1 MAALGEDLLGVVNK
15 LQDLVFNT
23 IGNDSLDLPQIV
35 VVGSQSSGKSSV
47 LENIVG
53 RDFLP
58 RGSGIVTRRPLILQL
73 INVPSTASEPEG
85 HDAHVPHTP
94 ASVAGHD
101 EFAEFNHIPG
111 RRFYDFSE
119 VRREIENE
127 TNRIAGNNKGIN
139 RQPINLKVYSPSVL
153 SLTLVDLPGL
163 TKVPIGDQPTDIEK
177 QTRTLIS
184 EYIAKP
190 NSIILAVSPANVD
203 IVNSEALKLARYV
216 DPAGKR
222 TIGVLTKLD
231 LMDHGTNA
239 LDILSGRV
247 YPLKLGF
254 IGAVNRSQ
262 QDIQINKPMAES
274 LAAERDFFRMHP
286 AYRNIAQRCGTQFL
300 AKTLNRT
307 LMGHIRERLPDI
319 KARLNTLMGQTQQE
333 LASYGTDTF
342 IGKEHRGSLILQ
354 LMTRFATSFISSID
368 GTSSE
373 ISTKELC
380 GGARIYYIFNSVF
393 GNSLE
398 TVDPTHNLSVLDI
411 RTAIRNS
418 TGPRPSLFVPE
429 LAFDLLVK
437 PQIKLLEAPS
447 QRCVELVYE
456 ELIKICH
463 TCGSNELS
471 RYPRLQGKLIE
482 VVSDLLR
489 ERLGPSSSYVESL
502 ISIQRAYINT
512 NHPNFL
518 GAAAAMSS
526 VMQDK
531 HEREKKAAAADE
543 KRKREQKRR
552 KELNGVNGTETPE
565 DEDEEHQQNTLP
577 VRQAQKPKESRSMSP
592 AIGRDGHRLG
602 HAPSVSN
609 GATGGGSGRDSFL
622 NYFFGKESGTTGNAL
637 PGQSP
642 TSTLPGGQRHVSQN
656 IEPSIAAS
664 FRRGDTRPAPP
675 VSIQE
680 PEEETAVGAE
690 EGTPGLDDPSGPA
703 LTEREALETE
713 LIRRL
718 ISNYF
723 NIVRETIADQ
733 VPKAVM
739 HLLVNH
745 SKDVV
750 QNRLVSELYRENL
763 FEELLYEDDAVRQE
777 REKCEKL
784 LNTYREA
791 AKIIG
796 EVLVIVV
803 SYLRS
808 DMFPALLV
816 LAFVATAFTQRQD
829 QQPLISK
836 HDLISSLKKAEIIPT
851 VLDSFHPKLALDISW
866 KHATAHVGNTVDPD
880 KLQDSPK
887 TTLSSLNHGQG
898 TSETKPLLKPE
909 EMQLTIALTDPDAPS
924 RENPEWAQVCHWIAT
939 SVPKHRSAEA
949 GFDTALVTKHPHWED
964 IMPYKPPGPPP
975 KTGKHRYVFVVLAP
989 MNGTKEALHLV
1000 KPADRQHWGYEKA
1013 DLGLREWADEMG
1025 LEVLGANFMYAQ
1037 NAEQ

>member
-35 VVGSQSSGKSSV
+35 VVGSQSAGKSSV

-73 INVPSTASEPEG
+73 INVPSER
-85 HDAHVPHTP
+85 HDRPGGDEVHVPHTP
-94 ASVAGHD
+94 ASVAAQD
-101 EFAEFNHIPG
+101 EWAEFNHMPG
-111 RRFYDFSE
+111 RKFYDFQQVKS
-119 VRREIENE
+119 EIENE
-127 TNRIAGNNKGIN
+127 TNRIAGGNKGIN
-139 RQPINLKVYSPSVL
+139 RQPINLKIYSPHVL

-177 QTRTLIS
+177 QTRNLIS

-190 NSIILAVSPANVD
+190 NSIVLAVSPANVD
-203 IVNSEALKLARYV
+203 IVNSEALKLARHV
-216 DPAGKR
+216 DPMGRR
-222 TIGVLTKLD
+222 TIGVLTKID

-254 IGAVNRSQ
+254 IGVVNRSQ
-262 QDIQINKPMAES
+262 QDIQGNKDLSAA
-274 LAAERDFFRMHP
+274 LASEREFFRMHP
-286 AYRNIAQRCGTQFL
+286 AYRNMATRCGTQYL
-300 AKTLNRT
+300 AKTLNTT
-307 LMGHIRERLPDI
+307 LMSHIRERLPDI

-333 LASYGTDTF
+333 LASYGDVKFT
-342 IGKEHRGSLILQ
+342 GKEHRGSLILQ

-398 TVDPTHNLSVLDI
+398 SIEPTQNLSVSDI

-437 PQIKLLEAPS
+437 PQIKLLEIPS

-463 TCGSNELS
+463 SCGSYELA

-518 GAAAAMSS
+518 GAAAAMAA
-526 VMQDK
+526 VMHDK
-531 HEREKKAAAADE
+531 QERERKSIQDAE
-543 KRKREQKRR
+543 KRKRDVRR
-552 KELNGVNGTETPE
+552 KKELNGFHGPETPE
-565 DEDEEHQQNTLP
+565 DDVDDGPESQQNAGALP
-577 VRQAQKPKESRSMSP
+577 VRAVARPKEARSMSP
-592 AIGRDGHRLG
+592 AIGRDGYRIG
-602 HAPSVSN
+602 QAN
-609 GATGGGSGRDSFL
+609 GVGGTQGGAGRDSFL
-622 NYFFGKESGTTGNAL
+622 NYFFGKEHGPSAGPL
-637 PGQSP
+637 PPATAASMAGS
-642 TSTLPGGQRHVSQN
+642 RHVSQN

-664 FRRGDTRPAPP
+664 FRRPDVRTLPTFGDDYEDVNGFPHD
-675 VSIQE
+675 
-680 PEEETAVGAE
+680 ETN
-690 EGTPGLDDPSGPA
+690 PA
-703 LTEREALETE
+703 LTERESLETE
-713 LIRRL
+713 LIQRL
-718 ISNYF
+718 ISSYF
-723 NIVRETIADQ
+723 AIVRESIADQ

-739 HLLVNH
+739 HLLVNF
-745 SKDVV
+745 SKEAV
-750 QNRLVSELYRENL
+750 QNRLVSELYK
-763 FEELLYEDDAVRQE
+763 EELWADLLEEDEGIKGE

-784 LNTYREA
+784 LGTYKEA

-796 EVLVIVV
+796 EVL
-803 SYLRS
+803 
-808 DMFPALLV
+808 
-816 LAFVATAFTQRQD
+816 
-829 QQPLISK
+829 
-836 HDLISSLKKAEIIPT
+836 
-851 VLDSFHPKLALDISW
+851 
-866 KHATAHVGNTVDPD
+866 
-880 KLQDSPK
+880 
-887 TTLSSLNHGQG
+887 
-898 TSETKPLLKPE
+898 
-909 EMQLTIALTDPDAPS
+909 
-924 RENPEWAQVCHWIAT
+924 
-939 SVPKHRSAEA
+939 
-949 GFDTALVTKHPHWED
+949 
-964 IMPYKPPGPPP
+964 
-975 KTGKHRYVFVVLAP
+975 
-989 MNGTKEALHLV
+989 
-1000 KPADRQHWGYEKA
+1000 
-1013 DLGLREWADEMG
+1013 
-1025 LEVLGANFMYAQ
+1025 
-1037 NAEQ
+1037 

>member
-1 MAALGEDLLGVVNK
+1 MAALGDDLLVTVNK

-73 INVPSTASEPEG
+73 INVPTEHDNESENGTAI
-85 HDAHVPHTP
+85 APHT
-94 ASVAGHD
+94 ANSVATYG
-101 EFAEFNHIPG
+101 EWAEFHHLPG
-111 RRFYDFSE
+111 RKFDDFAQ
-119 VRREIENE
+119 VKQEIENE
-127 TNRIAGNNKGIN
+127 TARIAGSNKGIN
-139 RQPINLKVYSPSVL
+139 RQPINLKIFSPHVL
-153 SLTLVDLPGL
+153 NLTLVDLPGL

-203 IVNSEALKLARYV
+203 LVNSEALKLARHV
-216 DPAGKR
+216 DPMGRR

-254 IGAVNRSQ
+254 IGVVNRSQ
-262 QDIQINKPMAES
+262 QDIQSGKSLDQALKAE
-274 LAAERDFFRMHP
+274 ADFFRHHP
-286 AYRNIAQRCGTQFL
+286 AYRNMAIRCGTQFL
-300 AKTLNRT
+300 AKTLNST
-307 LMGHIRERLPDI
+307 LMSHIRDRLPDI

-333 LASYGTDTF
+333 LASYGNKQF
-342 IGKEHRGSLILQ
+342 SGKEHRGSLILQ
-354 LMTRFATSFISSID
+354 LMTRFASSFISSID

-398 TVDPTHNLSVLDI
+398 TIDPTHNLTAYDI

-437 PQIKLLEAPS
+437 PQIKLLEIPS

-463 TCGSNELS
+463 TCGSQELS
-471 RYPRLQGKLIE
+471 RFPRLQGKLIE

-489 ERLGPSSSYVESL
+489 ERLGPCSTYVESL
-502 ISIQRAYINT
+502 IAIQRAYINT

-526 VMQDK
+526 VIQNK
-531 HEREKKAAAADE
+531 QEQEKKALLAEERKKRE
-543 KRKREQKRR
+543 KRRL
-552 KELNGVNGTETPE
+552 KELGETNGA
-565 DEDEEHQQNTLP
+565 EDEEDPNHDHKSKALP
-577 VRQAQKPKESRSMSP
+577 VRGNA
-592 AIGRDGHRLG
+592 AGR
-602 HAPSVSN
+602 SVSPSISKGVEAFASNMN
-609 GATGGGSGRDSFL
+609 GTQQSPPVLGTANSARDSFL
-622 NYFFGKESGTTGNAL
+622 NYFFGKEGMPSAGPL
-637 PGQSP
+637 PQP
-642 TSTLPGGQRHVSQN
+642 TSGQTRRNVHSAEPSISQSIRRNEPRSPVTTQDEYSVAASEYGNDVSQFPNDN
-656 IEPSIAAS
+656 IEPN
-664 FRRGDTRPAPP
+664 
-675 VSIQE
+675 
-680 PEEETAVGAE
+680 
-690 EGTPGLDDPSGPA
+690 
-703 LTEREALETE
+703 LTEREILETE

-718 ISNYF
+718 ISSYF

-750 QNRLVSELYRENL
+750 QNRLVSELYKEDL
-763 FEELLYEDDAVRQE
+763 FGDLLYEDDGIKAE
-777 REKCEKL
+777 REKCERL
-784 LNTYREA
+784 LETYKEA
-791 AKIIG
+791 AKIVG
-796 EVLVIVV
+796 EVL
-803 SYLRS
+803 
-808 DMFPALLV
+808 
-816 LAFVATAFTQRQD
+816 
-829 QQPLISK
+829 
-836 HDLISSLKKAEIIPT
+836 
-851 VLDSFHPKLALDISW
+851 
-866 KHATAHVGNTVDPD
+866 
-880 KLQDSPK
+880 
-887 TTLSSLNHGQG
+887 
-898 TSETKPLLKPE
+898 
-909 EMQLTIALTDPDAPS
+909 
-924 RENPEWAQVCHWIAT
+924 
-939 SVPKHRSAEA
+939 
-949 GFDTALVTKHPHWED
+949 
-964 IMPYKPPGPPP
+964 
-975 KTGKHRYVFVVLAP
+975 
-989 MNGTKEALHLV
+989 
-1000 KPADRQHWGYEKA
+1000 
-1013 DLGLREWADEMG
+1013 
-1025 LEVLGANFMYAQ
+1025 
-1037 NAEQ
+1037 

>member
-1 MAALGEDLLGVVNK
+1 MAALGENLLGVVNK

-73 INVPSTASEPEG
+73 INIPSNKDDSPE
-85 HDAHVPHTP
+85 DDEIHVPHTP
-94 ASVAGHD
+94 ASVAGQD
-101 EFAEFNHIPG
+101 EWAEFNHIPG
-111 RRFYDFSE
+111 RRWYDFAE
-119 VRREIENE
+119 VKREIENE
-127 TNRIAGNNKGIN
+127 TSRIAGSNKGIN
-139 RQPINLKVYSPSVL
+139 RQPINLKIYSSHVL

-177 QTRTLIS
+177 QTRNLIS

-203 IVNSEALKLARYV
+203 LVNSEALKLARHV
-216 DPAGKR
+216 DPMGRR

-254 IGAVNRSQ
+254 IGVVNRSQ
-262 QDIQINKPMAES
+262 QDIQGNKS
-274 LAAERDFFRMHP
+274 LADALSSEREFFRMHP
-286 AYRNIAQRCGTQFL
+286 AYRNMAVRCGTQFL
-300 AKTLNRT
+300 AKTLNTT

-333 LASYGTDTF
+333 LASYGDVAFT
-342 IGKEHRGSLILQ
+342 GKEHRGSLILQ
-354 LMTRFATSFISSID
+354 LMTRFASSFISSID

-398 TVDPTHNLSVLDI
+398 TIDPTTNLSVLDI

-437 PQIKLLEAPS
+437 PQIKLLEIPS

-463 TCGSNELS
+463 TCGSTELS
-471 RYPRLQGKLIE
+471 RYPRLQAKLIE

-489 ERLGPSSSYVESL
+489 ERLGPSSTYVESL

-526 VMQDK
+526 VISDK
-531 HEREKKAAAADE
+531 EEKAKKAVAAE
-543 KRKREQKRR
+543 ERQKRERR
-552 KELNGVNGTETPE
+552 RLKELNGVNGQEAP
-565 DEDEEHQQNTLP
+565 DDEEDVEPPAARAGATQMPIRSQLNKH
-577 VRQAQKPKESRSMSP
+577 SRSMSP
-592 AIGRDGHRLG
+592 AVRHGSHGT
-602 HAPSVSN
+602 ANMVN
-609 GATGGGSGRDSFL
+609 GARASGEFGGQAGGAKDSFL
-622 NYFFGKESGTTGNAL
+622 NYFFGKEGQMPSQGAL
-637 PGQSP
+637 PGN
-642 TSTLPGGQRHVSQN
+642 STLPQSQSRHVSSN
-656 IEPSIAAS
+656 IEPSFSAS
-664 FRRGDTRPAPP
+664 IRRGDNRLAERPQS
-675 VSIQE
+675 VQE
-680 PEEETAVGAE
+680 DEYDNGYQMDNGFPHESDA
-690 EGTPGLDDPSGPA
+690 PA
-703 LTEREALETE
+703 LTEREALETQ
-713 LIRRL
+713 LIQRL
-718 ISNYF
+718 ISSYF

-745 SKDVV
+745 SKEGV
-750 QNRLVSELYRENL
+750 QNRLVSNLYKEDL
-763 FEELLYEDDAVRQE
+763 FEELLYEDDAIKNE

-784 LNTYREA
+784 LSTYKEA
-791 AKIIG
+791 AKIVG
-796 EVLVIVV
+796 EVL
-803 SYLRS
+803 
-808 DMFPALLV
+808 
-816 LAFVATAFTQRQD
+816 
-829 QQPLISK
+829 
-836 HDLISSLKKAEIIPT
+836 
-851 VLDSFHPKLALDISW
+851 
-866 KHATAHVGNTVDPD
+866 
-880 KLQDSPK
+880 
-887 TTLSSLNHGQG
+887 
-898 TSETKPLLKPE
+898 
-909 EMQLTIALTDPDAPS
+909 
-924 RENPEWAQVCHWIAT
+924 
-939 SVPKHRSAEA
+939 
-949 GFDTALVTKHPHWED
+949 
-964 IMPYKPPGPPP
+964 
-975 KTGKHRYVFVVLAP
+975 
-989 MNGTKEALHLV
+989 
-1000 KPADRQHWGYEKA
+1000 
-1013 DLGLREWADEMG
+1013 
-1025 LEVLGANFMYAQ
+1025 
-1037 NAEQ
+1037 

>member
-1 MAALGEDLLGVVNK
+1 MAALGEDLLGTVNK

-73 INVPSTASEPEG
+73 INIPSNRTDKPENDEV
-85 HDAHVPHTP
+85 HIPHTP
-94 ASVAGHD
+94 ASVAGQD
-101 EFAEFNHIPG
+101 EWAEFNHVPS
-111 RRFYDFSE
+111 RRWYDFGE
-119 VRREIENE
+119 VKREIENE
-127 TNRIAGNNKGIN
+127 TSRIAGSNKGIN
-139 RQPINLKVYSPSVL
+139 RQPINLKIYSSHVL

-163 TKVPIGDQPTDIEK
+163 TKVPIGDQPSDIER
-177 QTRTLIS
+177 QTRNLIT

-203 IVNSEALKLARYV
+203 LVNSEALKLARHV
-216 DPAGKR
+216 DPMGKR

-254 IGAVNRSQ
+254 IGVVNRSQ
-262 QDIQINKPMAES
+262 QDIQGNKSLSEA
-274 LAAERDFFRMHP
+274 LAAERNFFKMHQ
-286 AYRNIAQRCGTQFL
+286 AYRNMSNRCGTQYL
-300 AKTLNRT
+300 ARTLNTT

-333 LASYGTDTF
+333 LASYGDAAFT
-342 IGKEHRGSLILQ
+342 GKEHRGSLVLQ
-354 LMTRFATSFISSID
+354 LMTRFASSFISSID

-398 TVDPTHNLSVLDI
+398 TIDPTMNLSVQDI

-437 PQIKLLEAPS
+437 PQIKLLEIPS

-463 TCGSNELS
+463 TCGSTELS
-471 RYPRLQGKLIE
+471 RYPKLQGKLIE

-489 ERLGPSSSYVESL
+489 ERLGPASTYVESL
-502 ISIQRAYINT
+502 IAIQRAYINT

-526 VMQDK
+526 VISDK
-531 HEREKKAAAADE
+531 EERQKKALLAE
-543 KRKREQKRR
+543 ERRKREKRR
-552 KELNGVNGTETPE
+552 QKELNGINGDGANDIAEE
-565 DEDEEHQQNTLP
+565 DEVDAHGEKAGSLQIRHH
-577 VRQAQKPKESRSMSP
+577 VAKASRSMSP
-592 AIGRDGHRLG
+592 AVRASALTNGSRAGADG
-602 HAPSVSN
+602 
-609 GATGGGSGRDSFL
+609 GAKDSFL
-622 NYFFGKESGTTGNAL
+622 NYFFGKDGTQASVGPLPSRDSAL
-637 PGQSP
+637 HPQ
-642 TSTLPGGQRHVSQN
+642 QHRHVSQN
-656 IEPSIAAS
+656 IEPSFANSI
-664 FRRGDTRPAPP
+664 RRGDTRKQSFSEP
-675 VSIQE
+675 
-680 PEEETAVGAE
+680 PEELDIV
-690 EGTPGLDDPSGPA
+690 PGGDGFPLESDAPA

-718 ISNYF
+718 ISSYF

-750 QNRLVSELYRENL
+750 QNRLVSELYKEDL
-763 FEELLYEDDAVRQE
+763 FQELLYEDDAIKSE

-784 LNTYREA
+784 LRTYKEA
-791 AKIIG
+791 AKIVG
-796 EVLVIVV
+796 EVL
-803 SYLRS
+803 
-808 DMFPALLV
+808 
-816 LAFVATAFTQRQD
+816 
-829 QQPLISK
+829 
-836 HDLISSLKKAEIIPT
+836 
-851 VLDSFHPKLALDISW
+851 
-866 KHATAHVGNTVDPD
+866 
-880 KLQDSPK
+880 
-887 TTLSSLNHGQG
+887 
-898 TSETKPLLKPE
+898 
-909 EMQLTIALTDPDAPS
+909 
-924 RENPEWAQVCHWIAT
+924 
-939 SVPKHRSAEA
+939 
-949 GFDTALVTKHPHWED
+949 
-964 IMPYKPPGPPP
+964 
-975 KTGKHRYVFVVLAP
+975 
-989 MNGTKEALHLV
+989 
-1000 KPADRQHWGYEKA
+1000 
-1013 DLGLREWADEMG
+1013 
-1025 LEVLGANFMYAQ
+1025 
-1037 NAEQ
+1037 

>member
-1 MAALGEDLLGVVNK
+1 MATFGTELLNVVNR

-73 INVPSTASEPEG
+73 INIPSERDDQGADHEVN
-85 HDAHVPHTP
+85 VPHTP

-101 EFAEFNHIPG
+101 EFAEFGHIPG
-111 RRFYDFSE
+111 RRFYDFTE

-127 TNRIAGNNKGIN
+127 TSRIAGSNKGIN
-139 RQPINLKVYSPSVL
+139 RQPINLKIYSPHVL

-177 QTRTLIS
+177 QTRNLIS

-203 IVNSEALKLARYV
+203 IVNSEALKLARWV
-216 DPAGKR
+216 DPTGKR

-254 IGAVNRSQ
+254 IGVVNRSQ
-262 QDIQINKPMAES
+262 QDIQSNKPMSEALS
-274 LAAERDFFRMHP
+274 SERDFFRMHP
-286 AYRNIAQRCGTQFL
+286 AYRNIASRCGTQFL
-300 AKTLNRT
+300 AKTLNVT

-333 LASYGTDTF
+333 LASYGTDAFT
-342 IGKEHRGSLILQ
+342 GKEHRGSLILQ

-398 TVDPTHNLSVLDI
+398 TINPTHNLSVLDI

-437 PQIKLLEAPS
+437 PQIKLLELPS

-456 ELIKICH
+456 ELIKIAH

-489 ERLGPSSSYVESL
+489 ERLGPSSFYVESL

-518 GAAAAMSS
+518 GAAAAMGS

-531 HEREKKAAAADE
+531 HEREKKVAAAEE
-543 KRKREQKRR
+543 KRKREARRR

-565 DEDEEHQQNTLP
+565 DDEEEQQATTLP
-577 VRQAQKPKESRSMSP
+577 MRTAAKLKDGRSTSP
-592 AIGRDGHRLG
+592 AVSRDGYPLR
-602 HAPSVSN
+602 HAVTAPGSAADAN
-609 GATGGGSGRDSFL
+609 GGRDSFL
-622 NYFFGKESGTTGNAL
+622 NYFFGKENGLPNNPL
-637 PGQSP
+637 PGQSLAGVMP
-642 TSTLPGGQRHVSQN
+642 GMPGGSRHVSQN

-664 FRRGDTRPAPP
+664 FRRGDTRPASMPEMP
-675 VSIQE
+675 VDESVE
-680 PEEETAVGAE
+680 DHDMG
-690 EGTPGLDDPSGPA
+690 DPSGAPA

-718 ISNYF
+718 ISSYF

-750 QNRLVSELYRENL
+750 QNRLVSELYKENL

-796 EVLVIVV
+796 EVL
-803 SYLRS
+803 
-808 DMFPALLV
+808 
-816 LAFVATAFTQRQD
+816 
-829 QQPLISK
+829 
-836 HDLISSLKKAEIIPT
+836 
-851 VLDSFHPKLALDISW
+851 
-866 KHATAHVGNTVDPD
+866 
-880 KLQDSPK
+880 
-887 TTLSSLNHGQG
+887 
-898 TSETKPLLKPE
+898 
-909 EMQLTIALTDPDAPS
+909 
-924 RENPEWAQVCHWIAT
+924 
-939 SVPKHRSAEA
+939 
-949 GFDTALVTKHPHWED
+949 
-964 IMPYKPPGPPP
+964 
-975 KTGKHRYVFVVLAP
+975 
-989 MNGTKEALHLV
+989 
-1000 KPADRQHWGYEKA
+1000 
-1013 DLGLREWADEMG
+1013 
-1025 LEVLGANFMYAQ
+1025 
-1037 NAEQ
+1037 